1 MADEYDLEAV
11 VRFHVEGQ
19 ADVTKGVQD
28 AQKGLDALR
37 KSGKIT
43 EDTFQELATA
53 ITRYGTALKNANTNS
68 AVKQIDAMG
77 KAARDQTNIYNDYLA
92 SQKEGLATKKAQEKA
107 DAAAAAAAEKNR
119 TANEKAFAAFLAEG
133 AANDKAAASA
143 QAKKRAREQDAEAT
157 KKQAQAA
164 RDNAAAIKAEDAAR
178 KAELAGLKTAIQA
191 RNQEA
196 QLGPRQRYAL
206 YDLATTYAVVS
217 AAALGLSVVS
227 IKTAADFESAFT
239 GVERTL
245 DPAYQ
250 GVEDLRKSLVDL
262 STQIPLTFQDVSKI
276 AQLGNQL
283 GIAGESVVGFT
294 ETVAQFSAVSG
305 ISVEETAQAFG
316 RLQSLLGITA
326 DDFDQLGSS
335 IALVGV
341 NSAATEQQIINIAK
355 EIAPFTRA
363 AGFGADGAIGLS
375 GALASLAVAPER
387 ARSAIQQFSTQLRKS
402 VAEGGDSLAN
412 FAALTGMTTEE
423 LDKLVRSGQDG
434 DKIFRAFLGTL
445 STGDPVQITQA
456 LDALNLSNLRVD
468 TTIQALTQNIPLLDR
483 AMADA
488 TQGYDENAEL
498 ARQYALVVDDLNSQF
513 MLFVNSLNALV
524 ATLSGGAA
532 SGLADLLAIVT
543 GIINEFRTWAEEN
556 QWITNLAGAIIVI
569 STLIGVLTAFKV
581 ANLLAMAS
589 TIAFNDAL
597 IATKGTGFASGIT
610 SMIGAL
616 FGFTGATQGATLAT
630 KAFRVALISTGIGAL
645 LVGLGYAIALF
656 TDTEATVRGTVDV
669 LGGLFDIISG
679 LTGGFA
685 DYLNGLAEWRQGIAD
700 TFPVLQGFVD
710 ILNQVAAALGN
721 ASYAASSKGRSQGL
735 DILFPPSTEKRVVNV
750 NAIFGDLTGTFA
762 DVAAGSGDVASGIGN
777 VGKAAGGAAKQVRT
791 LVDYASDL
799 ATVFSRSF
807 DLQFK
812 SGLAMDAVAD
822 SWQALTDRIAD
833 ARRELLGLTADK
845 AIKEYFLSVANQFGD
860 SLRAG
865 VLTGEIADLNAKIAE
880 EQANASTELNG
891 NTKAARQ
898 NRKVI
903 TDLAKGYQ
911 DYITALAEGG
921 ADQAT
926 LNAAVAASEAE
937 FRAQATALGFS
948 NAQLQPYI
956 ASFRSLTTVIN
967 AIPRNI
973 TVGYNPNPALQA
985 LNEFAAKATAAGA
998 AGGAGFAAGMNAGF
1012 NRVGRGMDL
1021 QNEILKQQ
1029 ATLAQYLQSGNV
1041 AGARYLGQY
1050 IQTLIGKLKTGSY
1063 ASGGYTGAG
1072 GKYEPAGIVHRGEY
1086 VIPKHQV
1093 DQRTGRPYADA
1104 LGNLQRGTRSA
1115 SYASGGHVSG
1125 PVFGAMDLTPQ
1136 AARMIANAV
1145 APQVAVYLGP
1155 EVVARASNAGNASM
1169 VSGGSK
1175 RG

>member
-1 MADEYDLEAV
+1 MADEYDVEAV
-11 VRFHVEGQ
+11 IRFTAQGQ
-19 ADVTKGVQD
+19 DQIRQAVGNVQRN
-28 AQKGLDALR
+28 LDGLR
-37 KSGKIT
+37 KSGAIG
-43 EDTFQELATA
+43 EGTFQSLATSFTKA
-53 ITRYGTALKNANTNS
+53 
-68 AVKQIDAMG
+68 G
-77 KAARDQTNIYNDYLA
+77 KAADTSLA
-92 SQKEGLATKKAQEKA
+92 NGVKKA
-107 DAAAAAAAEKNR
+107 DAN
-119 TANEKAFAAFLAEG
+119 
-133 AANDKAAASA
+133 
-143 QAKKRAREQDAEAT
+143 
-157 KKQAQAA
+157 
-164 RDNAAAIKAEDAAR
+164 
-178 KAELAGLKTAIQA
+178 LKTLSGTAT
-191 RNQEA
+191 NVNTS
-196 QLGPRQRYAL
+196 LNSQRYAL
-206 YDLATTYAVVS
+206 YDLASTYAVVS
-217 AAALGLSVVS
+217 AAALALSTIS

-250 GVEDLRKSLVDL
+250 GVAELRSQLVDL

-283 GIAGESVVGFT
+283 GIAGDKVGEFT

-316 RLQSLLGITA
+316 RLQNLLGVSA
-326 DDFDQLGSS
+326 DEFDNLGSS

-341 NSAATEQQIINIAK
+341 NSAATEQQIINVAK

-363 AGFGADGAIGLS
+363 AGFGADGAIALS

-387 ARSAIQQFSTQLRKS
+387 ARSAIQQFSTQLRTS
-402 VAEGGDSLAN
+402 VAEGGQSLDN
-412 FAALTGMTTEE
+412 FAALTGMTTQE

-434 DKIFRAFLGTL
+434 DKIFRAFLETL
-445 STGDPVQITQA
+445 SSGDPVQITQA

-468 TTIQALTQNIPLLDR
+468 TTIQALTQNLGVYDR
-483 AMADA
+483 AISDA
-488 TQGYDENAEL
+488 SQGYTENAEL

-532 SGLADLLAIVT
+532 NGLADLLAMVT
-543 GIINEFRTWAEEN
+543 AVINEFRNWAEEN

-569 STLIGVLTAFKV
+569 STVVGVMAALRTAQLLATASTYAFITAQSALQAKNISGGIAGLISAMFTYTASAKAATVATSQFTVQSVAANQALIGLSV
-581 ANLLAMAS
+581 
-589 TIAFNDAL
+589 
-597 IATKGTGFASGIT
+597 
-610 SMIGAL
+610 GA
-616 FGFTGATQGATLAT
+616 TGASRSIAAATLAT
-630 KAFRVALISTGIGAL
+630 RAFRVALISTGIGAL
-645 LVGLGYAIALF
+645 LVGLGYGIGLLTDFEGTIRSTVDSMRPLLNVALAVSQALAGFYGMVADGARAIAGALPAF
-656 TDTEATVRGTVDV
+656 
-669 LGGLFDIISG
+669 GGL
-679 LTGGFA
+679 A
-685 DYLNGLAEWRQGIAD
+685 DALAA
-700 TFPVLQGFVD
+700 
-710 ILNQVAAALGN
+710 VA
-721 ASYAASSKGRSQGL
+721 QGL
-735 DILFPPSTEKRVVNV
+735 GVVADAQNLVINGGGLDSLFGKQTSDRVVNM
-750 NAIFGDLTGTFA
+750 NAIFGDLSG
-762 DVAAGSGDVASGIGN
+762 VMGAATEEAGGLSSGLGN

-812 SGLAMDAVAD
+812 SGLQMDAVSD
-822 SWQALTDRIAD
+822 SWQALTDRIRD
-833 ARRELLGLTADK
+833 ARTELLGLTADK

-860 SLRAG
+860 SLRGG
-865 VLTGEIADLNAKIAE
+865 VLTAEIAELNDKIAE
-880 EQANASTELNG
+880 TQANASTELNG

-898 NRKVI
+898 NRKTI

-956 ASFRSLTTVIN
+956 ASFRNLTTVIN

-973 TVGYNPNPALQA
+973 TINYNPNPALQA

-998 AGGAGFAAGMNAGF
+998 SAGAGFAGGMNAGLA
-1012 NRVGRGMDL
+1012 RVGRGMDL
-1021 QNEILKQQ
+1021 QNQILQQQ
-1029 ATLAQYLQSGNV
+1029 ATLASYLSSGNV
-1041 AGARYLGQY
+1041 SGARYLGQY
-1050 IQTLIGKLKTGSY
+1050 IQSLIAKLKSGSY
-1063 ASGGYTGAG
+1063 AQGGYTGRG
-1072 GKYEPAGIVHRGEY
+1072 GKYEPAGVVHRGEY
-1086 VIPKHQV
+1086 VVPAHQV

-1104 LGNLQRGTRSA
+1104 LGNLQRGTRSS
-1115 SYASGGHVSG
+1115 SYASGGFVNG
-1125 PVFGAMDLTPQ
+1125 PMFGAMDLTPQ